1 MSFFDSALDNIAKGL
16 DGTNQGIPIPF
27 ERLRQYIPNI
37 QQKTFYLVGA
47 GTKVYGSVSYNFYL
61 YLLL

>member
-37 QQKTFYLVGA
+37 QQKTYYLIGA
-47 GTKVYGSVSYNFYL
+47 GTKV
-61 YLLL
+61 